1 MFQKLNDFVPEKGPK
16 LTNDRAKL
24 PSLPIFEENPFL
36 DGVGYNQK
44 RRTEIIYDGR
54 QAVIQSDT
62 GEVLEDH
69 LAVARVKHVDAD
81 QFVKVYLANLHLFF
95 DLGKPAQRVAEFV
108 LNQIGH
114 RAVGRGEVLLTFGDY
129 EKYFKGRQGG
139 TRTTWQRGLA
149 ELAGKNL
156 IAKSTTSNVWWINPA
171 VAFNGDRARFITE
184 IRRKK
189 GGKPSAAAL
198 EKAGQGRL
206 FYAPDGEL
214 VPEEQLHEH
223 GGK

>member
-1 MFQKLNDFVPEKGPK
+1 MFQMLIDFVPEKGSK
-16 LTNDRAKL
+16 LTNERAKL
-24 PSLPIFEENPFL
+24 PDLPMFEENPFL
-36 DGVGYNQK
+36 EGVGYNQK
-44 RRTEIIYDGR
+44 RRTEVIYDGR
-54 QAVIQSDT
+54 QAIINSDT

-69 LAVARVKHVDAD
+69 LAVARVRHIDTD

-108 LNQIGH
+108 LHQIGH
-114 RAVGRGEVLLTFGDY
+114 RAIGRGEVLLTFGDY
-129 EKYFKGRQGG
+129 QRYFKDRQGN

-156 IAKSTTSNVWWINPA
+156 IAKSHTSNVWWINPA

-189 GGKPSAAAL
+189 SKPSSAAL
-198 EKAGQGRL
+198 EEAGQGRL
-206 FYAPDGEL
+206 FYTPDGDL
-214 VPEEQLHEH
+214 VPESAVKAGQDE
-223 GGK
+223 